1 MIDWTAFFA
10 WVGRAAVVVTPIGL
24 AVLWFGRTYIDKWL
38 AKRFQGQ
45 LDALKHAQALEFAK
59 HKLSFDAKLHRATQ
73 LHEREFDI
81 LPKTWE
87 MLGATGGSIRL
98 LISDDQT
105 HTDVGKLDALAL
117 ASFLDPLP
125 ISEAEKNAITAAPA
139 AKRTNLFI
147 ERKLRY
153 QMVDAS
159 TRAQNFH
166 NYVAT
171 NGVFVEPALRKKL
184 LTVSEVFESIV
195 RTHSNLVITGG
206 SNTVDLGRLNR
217 QRLETLD
224 KLVGEIG
231 DEISERIWGASK
243 LDA

>member
-1 MIDWTAFFA
+1 MDWTAFFA
-10 WVGRAAVVVTPIGL
+10 WVGRAAVVATPIGL
-24 AVLWFGRTYIDKWL
+24 AFLWFGRTYMDKWL

-45 LDALKHAQALEFAK
+45 LDAIKHAQALEFAK
-59 HKLSFDAKLHRATQ
+59 HKLSFDAKLHRATK
-73 LHEREFDI
+73 LHEREFEV
-81 LPKTWE
+81 LPRAWE

-117 ASFLDPLP
+117 AAFLAPLP
-125 ISEAEKNAITAAPA
+125 ISAAEKNAITAAPVA
-139 AKRTNLFI
+139 ERTDLFI

-159 TRAQNFH
+159 TLAQNFH

-171 NGVFVEPALRKKL
+171 SGVFIEPTLRKKL
-184 LTVSEVFESIV
+184 LTVSSVFESVV

-206 SNTVDLGRLNR
+206 SKAVDIGGLNR
-217 QRLETLD
+217 QKLEALD

-231 DEISERIWGASK
+231 NEISERIWGASK